1 MVKLAKGRIIRSPFT
16 DRRYRIGHV
25 IGTGGYGKAYWAV
38 DLTHRADVLLKYTFD
53 QLSWHRESYFGEL
66 LRGNPRVI
74 QILLLLPGHAE
85 VRAEA
90 GIRYCLVLELAE
102 HGTVADYLKRTGK
115 PWTEARA
122 KREIMVLLRV
132 LDYFDGGSATH
143 RDITPFNIF
152 VCKNGILKLGDF
164 GIARHE
170 LAGRATKP
178 DAFNPD
184 YVTRGVIDAE
194 HRAWAAVD
202 DVFQMGQLLSMLLL
216 GRPRDKVTLTELRQ
230 SDISPEL
237 KSVIR
242 RAIGPRSRRFPD
254 AWEMLQALRG
264 EPMTSPSRL
273 KTLSGKHIVFAGPL
287 TISRFDAEVLALG
300 AGAEVA
306 SRVTRSTDVL
316 VQGKRTREGQ
326 RSTKII
332 DAERLIR
339 QGRRIDVIGEI
350 EFRRLV
356 RAYSAQLSS
365 RAMTASVSPAS
376 VNAGTRSAKSRP
388 SCCALSA
395 TGSRSGS
402 RGKCTRPTTS
412 PSRIAAPSSK
422 QGS

>member
-38 DLTHRADVLLKYTFD
+38 DLTHRADVCLKYTFD

-74 QILLLLPGHAE
+74 QIYDSFPVMPKSG
-85 VRAEA
+85 R
-90 GIRYCLVLELAE
+90 GRIRYCLVLELAE

-122 KREIMVLLRV
+122 KREIMALLRV
-132 LDYFDGGSATH
+132 LDQLHGGSATH

-237 KSVIR
+237 KAVIR

-356 RAYSAQLSS
+356 RA
-365 RAMTASVSPAS
+365 
-376 VNAGTRSAKSRP
+376 
-388 SCCALSA
+388 
-395 TGSRSGS
+395 
-402 RGKCTRPTTS
+402 
-412 PSRIAAPSSK
+412 
-422 QGS
+422 